1 MNKLFFT
8 LLTSCIFLPSC
19 TSKLEKKVADLTEEN
34 QLLKDS
40 LESLQTD
47 LACYQLNPEK
57 LYSNVQTLYDQGSID
72 SIRAIQSIL
81 EKYHPEAKQTGMVK
95 ALIEKFE
102 AEKAEKAAAE
112 KKARMKAVSKLKKN
126 YDDINHTTW
135 YYNPYFTH
143 YNNVN
148 RTSLYIGHKDGY
160 TWLRLK
166 MSYEGEDW
174 IFFESAYLSYD
185 GETYEVYFDKYREK
199 ESDND
204 SRVWEWID
212 VSVDESM
219 LAFLQK
225 MVHGK
230 SVKMRLSG
238 KYTHTRNLT
247 STEIKALKD
256 VLLAYDVL
264 KAEDAK
270 NGVASE

>member
-1 MNKLFFT
+1 MNKIFVILFTFC
-8 LLTSCIFLPSC
+8 LFLPSC
-19 TSKLEKKVADLTEEN
+19 TSTLEKKVADLTEEN
-34 QLLKDS
+34 KLLTDS

-57 LYSNVQTLYDQGSID
+57 LYSKVQALYDHGSID

-81 EKYHPEAKQTGMVK
+81 EKYHPEAKQTEMVK
-95 ALIEKFE
+95 VLIEKFE
-102 AEKAEKAAAE
+102 TEKTEKAVAE
-112 KKARMKAVSKLKKN
+112 KKARMKAVSKLKKE

-135 YYNPYFTH
+135 YHNPYFTH

-148 RTSLYIGHKDGY
+148 RTSLYIGNKDGY

-166 MSYEGEDW
+166 MSYEGENW

-185 GETYEVYFDKYREK
+185 GNTYEIYFDEFRDKK
-199 ESDND
+199 SDND

-212 VSVDESM
+212 VSVNESM

-225 MVHGK
+225 MVQGK

-264 KAEDAK
+264 KAEDTK
-270 NGVASE
+270 K

>member
-1 MNKLFFT
+1 MIKLFIT
-8 LLTSCIFLPSC
+8 LLTFCLFLFSC
-19 TSKLEKKVADLTEEN
+19 TSKLEKKITDLTEEN

-40 LESLQTD
+40 LESLQAD
-47 LACYQLNPEK
+47 LTCYQLNPEK
-57 LYSNVQTLYDQGSID
+57 LYSNVQVLYDHGAID
-72 SIRAIQSIL
+72 SIRVIQSIL
-81 EKYHPEAKQTGMVK
+81 MKYHPEAKQTGMVK

-102 AEKAEKAAAE
+102 AEKAEKEAAE
-112 KKARMKAVSKLKKN
+112 KKARMKAVSNLKKN

-143 YNNVN
+143 YNNIN

-166 MSYEGEDW
+166 MSYEGDDW
-174 IFFESAYLSYD
+174 IFFESAYLSCD
-185 GETYEVYFDKYREK
+185 GETYEVYFDKFRDK
-199 ESDND
+199 ETDND

-212 VSVDESM
+212 VSVNESM
-219 LAFLQK
+219 LAFLKK
-225 MVHGK
+225 MVNGK

-270 NGVASE
+270 NGVTSE